1 MRWQISIDWRYP
13 SKSEVERRFE
23 QLIRAR
29 WATADTQP
37 PTDIFVSQREIRI
50 ELDLPGV
57 IESTVQARLER
68 GVLLVEATRSGV
80 AAAERLQAA
89 RLERQRGEIR
99 MRVPLPGHVEA
110 GRVEY
115 KLESGVLRVLV
126 HSEQESSAEESSA
139 QES

>member
-23 QLIRAR
+23 ELIRAR
-29 WATADTQP
+29 WAAAETQP
-37 PTDIFVSQREIRI
+37 LADIFVSQREIRI

-68 GVLLVEATRSGV
+68 GFLLVEATRSRV
-80 AAAERLQAA
+80 APAERLQAA

-99 MRVPLPGHVEA
+99 MRVPLPGNIEA
-110 GRVEY
+110 GHVEY

-126 HSEQESSAEESSA
+126 QSEEESSAEESSA